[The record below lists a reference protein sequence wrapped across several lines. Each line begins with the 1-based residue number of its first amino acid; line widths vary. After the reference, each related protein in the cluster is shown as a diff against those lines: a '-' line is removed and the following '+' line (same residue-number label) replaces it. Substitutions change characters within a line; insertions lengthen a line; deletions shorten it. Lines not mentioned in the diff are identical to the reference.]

1 MDSSAGEG
9 NNNAADKKTDRT
21 DNTQESNEEL
31 DDTLENIEEK
41 ISDDEGGKE
50 GKELNP
56 EEEVAC
62 MNSRVPYELDKI
74 ESDADTINYD
84 KEHVVIK
91 SVLSREAS
99 GGSTDSKKN
108 KRVTFH
114 PSVGDSDQE
123 VSEYAAEYDY
133 PDCDD
138 DVYEA
143 DHFQEGFEEIDEVMD
158 DDGTE
163 EDSGGTGYHD
173 IKRSAL
179 YALRRGERWSDG
191 EGDGEKADVG
201 DHSEDETL
209 VDDPDASFGE
219 AQEEDSMY
227 PDEFVDDAGEIVDSE
242 EEFMEHLEDVDVP
255 PELEGID
262 PYLLASMLEEIQEQQ
277 DREGSHSGKSGHT
290 SSLDNTETFQG
301 FIDKFTVQILEGAAE
316 DLYQL
321 YETTGD
327 LLDESDERI
336 QETPGLEVIP
346 EVDSSEDRDDDND
359 SSDERKNSSGF
370 IKKENLVQNLQEIIS
385 ELSEA
390 EKPPSECSVES
401 GALLL
406 DDDTDPVDFGPTE
419 SSPIPSPEVKQTVN
433 LFQAMK
439 KKAQISFNITESE
452 QTLFEG
458 DLFSSEVDL
467 DVPREENVMAAK
479 DSKVESS
486 YDDDSGLHEMIWDAN
501 DTVVESIPKGDTNEI
516 GQPKKFEVVENISAR
531 AERMS
536 RHILD
541 SALTLLSVSHRKRS
555 LGDDSSPSSRKV
567 AKLDLSVQT
576 SDKKGEN
583 LSDKK
588 KNVSKIQEKAI
599 EFQCESSESMVQINA
614 EAVNLDAESQVHS
627 KQECLD
633 ELDFTVKQKIKTRKK
648 FNRKP
653 HKMKS
658 RFSSQS
664 LEAERIKEN
673 YKIEYAHA
681 DQGILF
687 GSDKF
692 QIRSTRKPVIER
704 KYPGFYDGKNYDSGH
719 LAAHIMYEQY
729 LIARANWYQSGIS
742 LDDSKEAA
750 NGEVPEGFNAA
761 QFDKSDV
768 QWNIISEKSPTS
780 DFSQPFQ
787 TSQLLKSSSVDQ
799 RPSKDQHGKAKCESH
814 DTNEPGKYRD
824 AAGIDDVDLTIR
836 EKVKTRKKFNR
847 SVLQVKFS
855 CS

>member
-1 MDSSAGEG
+1 M
-9 NNNAADKKTDRT
+9 
-21 DNTQESNEEL
+21 
-31 DDTLENIEEK
+31 
-41 ISDDEGGKE
+41 
-50 GKELNP
+50 
-56 EEEVAC
+56 
-62 MNSRVPYELDKI
+62 
-74 ESDADTINYD
+74 
-84 KEHVVIK
+84 
-91 SVLSREAS
+91 
-99 GGSTDSKKN
+99 
-108 KRVTFH
+108 
-114 PSVGDSDQE
+114 
-123 VSEYAAEYDY
+123 
-133 PDCDD
+133 
-138 DVYEA
+138 
-143 DHFQEGFEEIDEVMD
+143 
-158 DDGTE
+158 
-163 EDSGGTGYHD
+163 
-173 IKRSAL
+173 
-179 YALRRGERWSDG
+179 RRGERWSDG

-227 PDEFVDDAGEIVDSE
+227 PDEFVDDVGEIVDSE

-277 DREGSHSGKSGHT
+277 DREGSPSGKSGHT
-290 SSLDNTETFQG
+290 SSLDNAETFQG
-301 FIDKFTVQILEGAAE
+301 FVDKFTVQILEGAAE
-316 DLYQL
+316 DLYELCQ
-321 YETTGD
+321 TTGD

-346 EVDSSEDRDDDND
+346 EVDSSEDRDDHND

-406 DDDTDPVDFGPTE
+406 DDDNDPVDFGPTG
-419 SSPIPSPEVKQTVN
+419 SSPIPPPEVEQKVS

-467 DVPREENVMAAK
+467 HVDAPREENMMEAK

-486 YDDDSGLHEMIWDAN
+486 YNADSELYEMILDVN

-516 GQPKKFEVVENISAR
+516 DQPKKFEVVENISAQ

-536 RHILD
+536 RQILD
-541 SALTLLSVSHRKRS
+541 SVLALLAVSHRKRS

-567 AKLDLSVQT
+567 AKLDLSVRT

-599 EFQCESSESMVQINA
+599 EFQCESSESMVQIKT

-633 ELDFTVKQKIKTRKK
+633 EVDFTVRQKIKTRKK

-658 RFSSQS
+658 AFPSQFP
-664 LEAERIKEN
+664 EAERTKESC
-673 YKIEYAHA
+673 KIEYAHA

-704 KYPGFYDGKNYDSGH
+704 KYPGFYEDKNYDSGH

-729 LIARANWYQSGIS
+729 LIARANWYQSGMS
-742 LDDSKEAA
+742 LDDSKESA
-750 NGEVPEGFNAA
+750 NGEGAEGINAV

-787 TSQLLKSSSVDQ
+787 ASQPLKSSSVDQ
-799 RPSKDQHGKAKCESH
+799 RSSKNQHGKAQCESH
-814 DTNEPGKYRD
+814 GTTEPGKYRD

-847 SVLQVKFS
+847 SVLQVKLP